1 MPATKGSAA
10 INLRFSVAFKVNCVA
25 CAPGAAY
32 VPQFYTERRE
42 CLRSSAG
49 SREEL
54 IRMCQTLSLSVH
66 TRKSTALRCRT
77 AFNFNSLNYKLSFW
91 QTWPANFGIA
101 HWQAFSGCLSPRNNL
116 PYDFCLHPLYVWKTQ
131 SGVSASGLGK
141 RMLRDSPFVHN
152 LAGICSRVWDM
163 DTRLIT
169 WK

>member
-42 CLRSSAG
+42 GLRSSAG

-54 IRMCQTLSLSVH
+54 IIISFILEDLLTLSLSVH

-101 HWQAFSGCLSPRNNL
+101 H
-116 PYDFCLHPLYVWKTQ
+116 
-131 SGVSASGLGK
+131 
-141 RMLRDSPFVHN
+141 
-152 LAGICSRVWDM
+152 
-163 DTRLIT
+163 
-169 WK
+169 